1 MSQTYL
7 RGTGTTTHR
16 VDLPCDATGLGTP
29 PAEVHIKLFPSG
41 DQWTLMAHTQA
52 GKLDGVAKWLR
63 QHTPVLEIRMAPGL
77 APKMLRARLPAPPP
91 AWSAAAAHVRVQYLE
106 LAPDGHASWF
116 IEGTREAVQGW
127 LASMDGSPALEGA
140 VRCRPVAATLGDAHI
155 TRRQFQVLSVA
166 VALGYYEVPHCLDLR
181 TLATRVGISLGSV
194 SELLRRGEAAVIT
207 NYVDSNVLR
216 WPTVRGEPTPPR
228 TLESLVTR

>member
-29 PAEVHIKLFPSG
+29 PFEVHLKMFPAG
-41 DQWTLMAHTQA
+41 EQWTLVAHAQA
-52 GKLDGVAKWLR
+52 GKLERVAKWLR
-63 QHTPVLEIRMAPGL
+63 LRLPVEEMRMAPGL
-77 APKMLRARLPAPPP
+77 APKVLRARVAAPPP
-91 AWSAAAAHVRVQYLE
+91 AWATAASFTSVQYLE

-116 IEGTREAVQGW
+116 VDGSREQVQAW
-127 LASMDGSPALEGA
+127 LASIEPDA
-140 VRCRPVAATLGDAHI
+140 VIRCRPVATTPGDAHI

-181 TLATRVGISLGSV
+181 TLASRVGISLGSV

-207 NYVDSNVLR
+207 NYVDSSVLKS
-216 WPTVRGEPTPPR
+216 PALADETTPR
-228 TLESLVTR
+228 LVENLLAK